1 MRLLILKLH
10 ANNFE
15 IEATFLKLHHAP
27 LPIIHL
33 VKAGRMALVLLHKQS
48 CCQVSISAVSNFVA
62 FRLVVSPFPSPPLSC
77 FSFLLPD
84 PARPCTFPICI
95 LMTFGLTCKLLR
107 EVKDLGSMVLAG
119 TRMCRGPVYLDPF
132 SGSKFV
138 AACRLTLTRPGGLVN
153 VTATIPIPIPLPIG
167 LIRIRTDIR
176 IGSFTVKETSV
187 RAEGRE
193 QWS

>member
-132 SGSKFV
+132 SGQI
-138 AACRLTLTRPGGLVN
+138 CRSLPADAHTPRRTRQCHRHYPN
-153 VTATIPIPIPLPIG
+153 PNPTPN
-167 LIRIRTDIR
+167 RTD
-176 IGSFTVKETSV
+176 TNTH
-187 RAEGRE
+187 
-193 QWS
+193 